1 MRIGDWSSDV
11 CSSDLDP
18 DRPRLDAAGQHAADK
33 IVAVEQGRK
42 EAERPVG
49 VETGGGNM
57 ADDRF
62 EQRLE
67 IAVARLWVRRGETL
81 AARGIEDRE
90 IELVVAPV
98 KRQAQPDHLVEPF
111 GRARVAAVDPSG
123 DADQPTTE

>member
-18 DRPRLDAAGQHAADK
+18 DRPRLDAAGQHAADE

-42 EAERPVG
+42 EAETPVG

-62 EQRLE
+62 DQRLE
-67 IAVARLWVRRGETL
+67 IAVARLWVRRADTL
-81 AARGIEDRE
+81 AARG
-90 IELVVAPV
+90 
-98 KRQAQPDHLVEPF
+98 
-111 GRARVAAVDPSG
+111 VAARETSQVGARHVRQDTTTTPVDHCGEARAQGRHAGS
-123 DADQPTTE
+123 EKR